1 MNINFLEDKP
11 NLDDLDFKLDIIKPL
26 KSVDIDE
33 LVNLLFYGV
42 EGCGK
47 TTKIYAL
54 LASIFDKRVYDLK
67 NVNFEEDRKVI
78 SYKSS
83 IYHIEIN
90 PVNLGSNEKL
100 FIHSFIK
107 SYTQT
112 RNIGLN
118 IPKII
123 LIKNADKLSSQS
135 QMALRKIIEKTT
147 HTCKFIFEANNL
159 SSLSEPLRS
168 RFLLIRVPLPNKENI
183 KLCIKNYSDR
193 KNHNISSDIINEIID
208 ESCIILN
215 NYNLKKIFGFYRY
228 YVVTKKKFKFLYYDN
243 FNEIYNLINNKK
255 ISFITF
261 QKIRDIVNEM
271 YINLVSMNEL
281 LMFLYNKFITQFS
294 NNNENIKK
302 IVNITSK
309 CDNNLKKGNKDCLH
323 LELYIIS
330 IIELLH

>member
-1 MNINFLEDKP
+1 MNINFCEDKP
-11 NLDDLDFKLDIIKPL
+11 NLDEIDFKLDILKPL
-26 KSVDIDE
+26 KIINIDD
-33 LVNLLFYGV
+33 LVNLLFYGIQ
-42 EGCGK
+42 GSGK

-54 LASIFDKRVYDLK
+54 LASIFDRKVYDLK
-67 NVNFEEDRKVI
+67 NINFEEDRKII

-123 LIKNADKLSSQS
+123 LIKNADKLSKQS
-135 QMALRKIIEKTT
+135 QMSLRKIIETSVN
-147 HTCKFIFEANNL
+147 TCKFIFEVNNL
-159 SSLSEPLRS
+159 ASLSGALTS
-168 RFLLIRVPLPNKENI
+168 RFLLIRVPLPKYNEI
-183 KLCIKNYSDR
+183 KLCIQNYSDR
-193 KNHNISSDIINEIID
+193 KKHNVPKNIID
-208 ESCIILN
+208 NIIEESCIIPN
-215 NYNLKKIFGFYRY
+215 IYNLKKIFGFYRY
-228 YVVTKKKFKFLYYDN
+228 YVITNKKFKFLYYDY
-243 FNEIYNLINNKK
+243 FNEIYNLMNNKK

-271 YINLVSMNEL
+271 YINLISMNEL
-281 LMFLYNKFITQFS
+281 LLFLYNKFIIKFTD
-294 NNNENIKK
+294 NNELLYKLID
-302 IVNITSK
+302 ISIK

-330 IIELLH
+330 IIDLLQ

>member
-1 MNINFLEDKP
+1 MNINFSEDKP
-11 NLDDLDFKLDIIKPL
+11 NLEELDFKLDIMKPL
-26 KSVDIDE
+26 KDINIDE

-42 EGCGK
+42 EGSGK

-54 LASIFDKRVYDLK
+54 LATIFDKKVYDLK

-123 LIKNADKLSSQS
+123 LIKNADKLSTQS
-135 QMALRKIIEKTT
+135 QMALRKIIEKTAST
-147 HTCKFIFEANNL
+147 SKFIFEVTSL
-159 SSLSEPLRS
+159 SSLSEPLIS
-168 RFLLIRVPLPNKENI
+168 RFLLVRVPLPDKETI

-208 ESCIILN
+208 ESCIILT

-228 YVVTKKKFKFLYYDN
+228 YVVTNKKFKFLYYDN
-243 FNEIYNLINNKK
+243 FNEIYNLMNSKK
-255 ISFITF
+255 ISFITLK
-261 QKIRDIVNEM
+261 KIRDIVNEM

-281 LMFLYNKFITQFS
+281 MMFIYNKFIFQFS
-294 NNNENIKK
+294 NNQELIEK
-302 IVNITSK
+302 IIYLTTK

-323 LELYIIS
+323 LELYIVS
-330 IIELLH
+330 IIELLQ

>member
-1 MNINFLEDKP
+1 MNINFSEDKP
-11 NLDDLDFKLDIIKPL
+11 NLEQLDFKLDILKPL
-26 KSVDIDE
+26 KNINIDD
-33 LVNLLFYGV
+33 LVNILFYGIP
-42 EGCGK
+42 GSGK

-54 LASIFDKRVYDLK
+54 LASLFDSKVYDLK
-67 NVNFEEDRKVI
+67 NINFEEDRKVI

-90 PVNLGSNEKL
+90 PINLGSNEKL

-123 LIKNADKLSSQS
+123 LIKNADKLSKQS
-135 QMALRKIIEKTT
+135 QMSLRKIIETT
-147 HTCKFIFEANNL
+147 MHTCKFIFEVTNL
-159 SSLSEPLRS
+159 SSLSEPLIS
-168 RFLLIRVPLPNKENI
+168 RFLLIRVPLPKIDEI
-183 KLCIKNYSDR
+183 KLCIKNYSER
-193 KNHNISSDIINEIID
+193 KNHNVPYNIID
-208 ESCIILN
+208 NIIEESSIIPN
-215 NYNLKKIFGFYRY
+215 TYNLKKIFGFYRY
-228 YVVTKKKFKFLYYDN
+228 YVITHKKFKFLYYDN
-243 FNEIYNLINNKK
+243 FNEIYNLMNNKK

-271 YINLVSMNEL
+271 YINLVSMYEL
-281 LMFLYNKFITQFS
+281 LMFLYNKFIIKYIDD
-294 NNNENIKK
+294 NDKLKK
-302 IVNITSK
+302 ILDISIK

-330 IIELLH
+330 IIELLQ